1 MNKIRKQPHLRLL
14 FHYFNNGYTV
24 VSVDFGRGSVKI
36 YFLDRIRGQ
45 FGKL

>member
-1 MNKIRKQPHLRLL
+1 MTSGL
-14 FHYFNNGYTV
+14 FHYFNNGYV
-24 VSVDFGRGSVKI
+24 LDLFDFARGSDRI